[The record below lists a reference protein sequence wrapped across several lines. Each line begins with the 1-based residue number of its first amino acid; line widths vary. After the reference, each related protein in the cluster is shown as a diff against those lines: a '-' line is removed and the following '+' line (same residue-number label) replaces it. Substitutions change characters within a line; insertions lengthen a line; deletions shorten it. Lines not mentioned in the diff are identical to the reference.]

1 MRAVRRYLAA
11 LSLVAVVASGSALA
25 GMRDDDSPGRQ
36 MQKASK
42 HRSFIQRILDYLDS
56 KISVPP
62 T

>member
-1 MRAVRRYLAA
+1 MAV
-11 LSLVAVVASGSALA
+11 LSLVAMIASGSALA
-25 GMRDDDSPGRQ
+25 GMRDDDSPGREV
-36 MQKASK
+36 QKASK